1 MPKVERKNMRVLMTG
16 GGTAGHINPALAI
29 ANTIKK
35 NIPDSEIEFVGTKRG
50 LENTLVTKEG
60 YKLHHVNI
68 MGISRSLSLKNLKA
82 LCLMVTSQFEAKKI
96 IKNFKPDIVIGTGG
110 YVCWPALKVAAKMGI
125 PTVAHESNAR
135 PGLAIKQLQGSLDKI
150 LVNFEDSKRFIKHD
164 EKVIHVGNPLRGGFG
179 AIDSASAK
187 EKLGIP
193 KDKVYVLAFGG
204 SLGAQ
209 RINELVYSYMKNVAK
224 NRNDIYLELATG
236 KIYYEEFHKMF
247 SDEGL
252 DTCESVSMA
261 EYIHDMHVRMSA
273 ADIIICRAGAM
284 TISELAM
291 MKKAAFI
298 IPSPNVV
305 DNHQF
310 KNAKVLADAGAAVMM
325 EEKNL
330 DDEAFKNTLGEMIE
344 NNEKRESLSENI
356 IRFANKDAN
365 KLIFDEIYEL
375 VSK

>member
-1 MPKVERKNMRVLMTG
+1 MRVLMTG

-35 NIPDSEIEFVGTKRG
+35 NIPDAEIEFVGTERG

-68 MGISRSLSLKNLKA
+68 MGISRSLSLQNIKA
-82 LCLMVTSQFEAKKI
+82 VMLTVTSQFEAKKI

-125 PTVAHESNAR
+125 PTMAHESNAR
-135 PGLAIKQLQGSLDKI
+135 PGLAIKQLQGSLDRI
-150 LVNFEDSKRFIKHD
+150 LVNFKDTEKYIKNK
-164 EKVIHVGNPLRGGFG
+164 ENVMHVGNPLRGGFG
-179 AIDSASAK
+179 GLDYSEARK
-187 EKLGIP
+187 MLGINE
-193 KDKVYVLAFGG
+193 DETYVLAFGG

-209 RINELVYSYMKNVAK
+209 RMNEIVFEYMKNHARYNEKV
-224 NRNDIYLELATG
+224 ICHLATG
-236 KIYYEEFHKMF
+236 RIYYKEFSQMYK
-247 SDEGL
+247 DAGL
-252 DTCESVSMA
+252 EDCKNLSMM

-273 ADIIICRAGAM
+273 ADVIICRAGAM

-291 MKKAAFI
+291 MKKASLI

-305 DNHQF
+305 DNHQY
-310 KNAKVLADAGAAVMM
+310 KNAKVLADANATVLI

-330 DDEAFKNTLGEMIE
+330 DDNTFADAVNMLVSDKT
-344 NNEKRESLSENI
+344 KREELSKNI
-356 IRFANKDAN
+356 VQFANLDAN
-365 KLIFDEIYEL
+365 KLIFDEIIKL
-375 VSK
+375 TKK